1 MVIQGNPRFFEITKR
16 IHNGLY
22 GYPGD
27 GGPLG
32 PVEHADYEAAA
43 HENLDRLLP
52 FVNARDVVVLHDP
65 QTAGLAPAIAER
77 GATIVWRCHVGVDIP
92 NEHSEAAWA
101 FLLPY
106 LDHVDGYVFSRAPF
120 APPFVPRDRLAVI
133 PPSIDPFSAK
143 NVEMHPTD
151 VRQVLQY
158 VGLVAGGSSSS
169 TFAFTRRDGTRGTI
183 DHPVDDLGTDP
194 APADVPLVVQVS
206 RWDTMKDMRGVM
218 EGFAAHLGEL
228 RDAHLMLSG
237 PDPRGVTDDPE
248 GNAVLDD
255 CLAAWQALPVDARR
269 RVHLSCV
276 PMVDA
281 DAAAVVCNALQRHAT
296 IVVQKSLAEG
306 FGLTVAEAM
315 WKTRPVVASAVGG
328 IVDQVVPGETGLL
341 LDDPDDLDAFGDAL
355 HELLADAAGAAAMGE
370 RGHHRANELF
380 LGDTHLE
387 RWADLVG
394 RLAGS

>member
-1 MVIQGNPRFFEITKR
+1 
-16 IHNGLY
+16 
-22 GYPGD
+22 
-27 GGPLG
+27 
-32 PVEHADYEAAA
+32 
-43 HENLDRLLP
+43 
-52 FVNARDVVVLHDP
+52 
-65 QTAGLAPAIAER
+65 
-77 GATIVWRCHVGVDIP
+77 
-92 NEHSEAAWA
+92 
-101 FLLPY
+101 
-106 LDHVDGYVFSRAPF
+106 
-120 APPFVPRDRLAVI
+120 
-133 PPSIDPFSAK
+133 
-143 NVEMHPTD
+143 
-151 VRQVLQY
+151 
-158 VGLVAGGSSSS
+158 
-169 TFAFTRRDGTRGTI
+169 
-183 DHPVDDLGTDP
+183 
-194 APADVPLVVQVS
+194 
-206 RWDTMKDMRGVM
+206 M

-237 PDPRGVTDDPE
+237 PDPRGVVDDPE

-255 CLAAWQALPVDARR
+255 CLAAWHALPVDARR

-306 FGLTVAEAM
+306 FGLTVVEAM
-315 WKTRPVVASAVGG
+315 WKARPVVASAVGG

-341 LDDPDDLDAFGDAL
+341 LDDPKDLDGFGEAL
-355 HELLADAAGAAAMGE
+355 HELLADPGGAAAMGE